1 MLDTRKTIPGLRI
14 SQKYAVI
21 CGGGYNHRHGLYD
34 QILIKENHITNSLVS
49 YEDFLKKISKNI
61 SFRKIS
67 IEVET
72 LKDLRILVNYKPK
85 NILLDNFN
93 LSNIKKATKIINK
106 KITSIEVSGNIS
118 IKNISK
124 YSHLDIDFISIGD
137 LTKNIK
143 SIDFSMLIEK

>member
-1 MLDTRKTIPGLRI
+1 M
-14 SQKYAVI
+14 
-21 CGGGYNHRHGLYD
+21 
-34 QILIKENHITNSLVS
+34 
-49 YEDFLKKISKNI
+49 
-61 SFRKIS
+61 
-67 IEVET
+67 
-72 LKDLRILVNYKPK
+72 RILVNYKPK
-85 NILLDNFN
+85 NILLDNFS